1 MRSIL
6 LKDYLEQRMYFFIIL
21 AVAVVSLLVAAWF
34 KQLDSGV
41 AMFLLFAMQGP
52 LFIYLA
58 AHHQISS
65 EVSNRTLP
73 FLLSLPISRGR
84 LWLAKLLFVLIYAAL
99 LYVFYV
105 ILAMICGATLL
116 DFQKLF
122 RSSPAL
128 GIGLPLAII
137 AYGYFTSMLPRGFAT
152 ISALIVGP
160 AAFYVCIHP
169 MTLTTLNYSLGAF
182 LLIVM
187 FLALSA
193 AVFMSDRTMSSP
205 WRGVKGLIFLVI
217 GSGLLLTCWLAI
229 DAAAE
234 ATWQYDHE
242 VSSDEWLPLN
252 GGRQIVWSL
261 QAKQPWWDVA
271 DPGRYYSGR
280 LFVQDLDS
288 AEVKQVGSRFSNM
301 IYSSGD
307 ESLFCKRSFAIVRA
321 SRMVG
326 GLLRGYNH
334 SIISSEGKLVK
345 TLPSPSNE
353 STKFVRLIDD
363 DRFIYAET
371 VGTGKDAITEFSLYE
386 KGKGEKV
393 VFSAQKDFAFRG
405 YVIMPPAD
413 STTQSRV
420 YINGVSSQEPDR
432 QILVS
437 AADGKR
443 LLLPVPY
450 LSRVVGVSSD
460 FVIFNEGRWNRET
473 KRITSNMLVR
483 VWLDGRIERLD
494 WITEDCE
501 VVGVTGN
508 GNILALK
515 LAVGVK
521 EQYLSAKEGLVEF
534 DLAAKQIKDLFRFPH
549 IGSAEIALTPERD
562 HALIYYNSNDANPV
576 IRKFMAVDLKTGK
589 VEEFAS
595 LNSYRGENG
604 GVEGLYLERGPFSIG
619 GNRFMVEAG
628 AIIYNLDVATQQAEK
643 VGHIDT
649 LINHVVKGGGK
660 S

>member
-65 EVSNRTLP
+65 EVSNRTFP

-99 LYVFYV
+99 LYAFYV
-105 ILAMICGATLL
+105 LLAMICGATLL

-122 RSSPAL
+122 RYSPAL
-128 GIGLPLAII
+128 GLGLPLAII

-152 ISALIVGP
+152 ISALIIGP

-169 MTLTTLNYSLGAF
+169 MTLTTLNYSLGAS

-193 AVFMSDRTMSSP
+193 AVFMCDRTMSSP
-205 WRGVKGLIFLVI
+205 WRGVKGLVFLVI

-234 ATWQYDHE
+234 ASWSYDHE
-242 VSSDEWLPLN
+242 VSSGKWLPMN
-252 GGRQIVWSL
+252 GGKKIVWAL
-261 QAKQPWWDVA
+261 QAEQHWWDVA
-271 DPGRYYSGR
+271 DPGRYYRGR
-280 LFVQDLDS
+280 LFVQDLDT
-288 AEVKQVGSRFSNM
+288 AAVKQVGSRFSNM
-301 IYSSGD
+301 VYVSGY
-307 ESLFCKRSFAIVRA
+307 EEVFCNKSFAIVRA
-321 SRMVG
+321 SQMVC

-334 SIISSEGKLVK
+334 AVVDSEGKLVK

-353 STKFVRLIDD
+353 STEYVRLIDD
-363 DRFIYAET
+363 NRFIYAET
-371 VGTGKDAITEFSLYE
+371 VKNGNSVITEFSLYE

-393 VFSAQKDFAFRG
+393 VFSTQKDFFFRG
-405 YVIMPPAD
+405 YVIMPAEKPEGLVKVFI
-413 STTQSRV
+413 S
-420 YINGVSSQEPDR
+420 GVSESEPDK
-432 QILVS
+432 QVLVS

-443 LLLPVPY
+443 LLLPIAQ
-450 LSRVVGVSSD
+450 RAEVVAAHHD
-460 FVIFNEGRWNRET
+460 FVVFDEGQWNNET
-473 KRITSNMLVR
+473 KHQQTSLVLAY
-483 VWLDGRIERLD
+483 LDGRIERLD
-494 WITEDCE
+494 WITGDFE
-501 VVGVTGN
+501 VVGVTAN

-515 LAVGVK
+515 LAEGEK
-521 EQYLSAKEGLVEF
+521 EQYLRSKESLVEF
-534 DLAAKQIKDLFRFPH
+534 DIATKQVKELFRFPY
-549 IGSAEIALTPERD
+549 IGAAEIALTPDRD
-562 HALIYYNSNDANPV
+562 RALVFYNSYDAKPV
-576 IRKFMAVDLKTGK
+576 IRKFMAIDLEAGK
-589 VEEFAS
+589 IEEFSS

-604 GVEGLYLERGPFSIG
+604 AVEGQYLERGPFNIG
-619 GNRFMVEAG
+619 GNRFLIEAG
-628 AIIYNLDVATQQAEK
+628 AIIYNLDVSTLQADE
-643 VGHIDT
+643 VGDIFTMVD
-649 LINHVVKGGGK
+649 HVVKGGGK

>member
-6 LKDYLEQRMYFFIIL
+6 LKDYLEQRMYFLIIL

-41 AMFLLFAMQGP
+41 AMFLLFALQGP

-65 EVSNRTLP
+65 EVSNRTFP

-84 LWLAKLLFVLIYAAL
+84 LWLAKLLFVFIYAAL
-99 LYVFYV
+99 LYAIYV
-105 ILAMICGATLL
+105 LLALICGATPA
-116 DFQKLF
+116 DFYKLF

-128 GIGLPLAII
+128 GFGPPLVII

-152 ISALIVGP
+152 ISALIIGP
-160 AAFYVCIHP
+160 AAFYVCVHP
-169 MTLTTLNYSLGAF
+169 MTLTTLNYSLGAS

-234 ATWQYDHE
+234 ASWSYDKE
-242 VSSDEWLPLN
+242 ASSGKWLPVN
-252 GGRQIVWSL
+252 DGKKIVWAL
-261 QAKQPWWDVA
+261 QAEQHWWDVA
-271 DPGRYYSGR
+271 DPGRSYRGR
-280 LFVQDLDS
+280 LFLQNLET
-288 AEVKQVGSRFSNM
+288 AAIKQVGSRFSNM
-301 IYSSGD
+301 VYSSEH
-307 ESLFCKRSFAIVRA
+307 ESGFCNNSFAIVRA

-334 SIISSEGKLVK
+334 AVVDSEGNLVK

-353 STKFVRLIDD
+353 SIKYVRLIDD
-363 DRFIYAET
+363 NRFIYAET
-371 VGTGKDAITEFSLYE
+371 VKNGNSVITEFSLYE
-386 KGKGEKV
+386 KGKGEKI
-393 VFSAQKDFAFRG
+393 VFSAQNDFIFRD
-405 YVIMPPAD
+405 YVIMPAEKPEGPVKVFI
-413 STTQSRV
+413 S
-420 YINGVSSQEPDR
+420 GVSESEPEK
-432 QILVS
+432 QILVE

-443 LLLPVPY
+443 LLL
-450 LSRVVGVSSD
+450 LIAQRADVVAAHHD
-460 FVIFNEGRWNRET
+460 FVVFDEGQWNNET
-473 KRITSNMLVR
+473 KHQQASLVLAY
-483 VWLDGRIERLD
+483 LDGRIERLD
-494 WITEDCE
+494 WLTGDFE
-501 VVGVTGN
+501 VVGITAN

-521 EQYLSAKEGLVEF
+521 EQYLRSKESLVEF
-534 DLAAKQIKDLFRFPH
+534 DIATKQVKDLLRFPH
-549 IGSAEIALTPERD
+549 IGSAEIVMTPDRDRAL
-562 HALIYYNSNDANPV
+562 LYYNSHDAKPV

-589 VEEFAS
+589 SEEFSS
-595 LNSYRGENG
+595 LNSYRGESG
-604 GVEGLYLERGPFSIG
+604 AVEGQYLERGPFSIG
-619 GNRFMVEAG
+619 GNRFLIEAG
-628 AIIYNLDVATQQAEK
+628 CVIYNLDVSTLKADE
-643 VGHIDT
+643 VGDIFTMID
-649 LINHVVKGGGK
+649 HVVKGGGK